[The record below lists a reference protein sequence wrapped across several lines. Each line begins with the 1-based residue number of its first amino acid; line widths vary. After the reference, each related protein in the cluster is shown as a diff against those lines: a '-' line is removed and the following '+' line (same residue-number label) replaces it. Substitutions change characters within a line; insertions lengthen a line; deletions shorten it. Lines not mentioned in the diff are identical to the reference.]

1 MEIKNVM
8 DYEKRKA
15 MNDNILKSYIIGET
29 AYNHEGDIKYLYGMI
44 DDIAELKLNAI
55 KFHMLLNPES
65 YMQKKHPLIEESKK
79 WTFSKNQW
87 SEVIDYS
94 NKKNLDIIVLC
105 DDVESIE
112 YILENNINVSAIEL
126 HATGLNDYF
135 LLDVASKFNKQIILS
150 IGGSTIDEI
159 AYAIDFLKSKG
170 KNNIFLMYGFQSYPT
185 KYADINLSKML
196 KIIDLFKLSIGY
208 ADHTAFDDPNNE
220 VISCMAAMMGF
231 NILEKHYTPDYGIER
246 IDYHAAVGK
255 MQMLKIKELMMLAL
269 KAYGN
274 GNLKMSE
281 AELEY
286 GNTGPMKK
294 AIVAKKDIKKDEKL
308 SLDNLWFKRTVKES
322 PIKQNQF
329 LQLIG
334 LRALYDIKE
343 DEIIDFTKV
352 EYKFKKVGLE
362 NFIHVKK
369 GGREK

>member
-1 MEIKNVM
+1 
-8 DYEKRKA
+8 
-15 MNDNILKSYIIGET
+15 MNDNILRPYIIGET
-29 AYNHEGDIKYLYGMI
+29 AYNHEGDINYLYRMI

-55 KFHMLLNPES
+55 KFHMLLNLES

-79 WTFSKNQW
+79 WTISENQW
-87 SEVIDYS
+87 SEIIDYS
-94 NKKNLDIIVLC
+94 NKKNLEIIILC

-112 YILENNINVSAIEL
+112 YILENNINVTTIEL

-135 LLDVASKFNKQIILS
+135 LLDAVSGFNKQIILG

-159 AYAIDFLKSKG
+159 NFAIDFLKSKG
-170 KNNIFLMYGFQSYPT
+170 KNNILLMYGFQSYPT
-185 KYADINLSKML
+185 KYTDINLSKML
-196 KIIDLFKLSIGY
+196 KIIDLFKLPIGY

-220 VISCMAAMMGF
+220 IISIMAATMGF

-255 MQMLKIKELMMLAL
+255 IQMLKIKKLMMLAL
-269 KAYGN
+269 KVYGN

-281 AELEY
+281 AELKY

-294 AIVAKKDIKKDEKL
+294 AIVAKKDIKKGEKL
-308 SLDNLWFKRTVKES
+308 SLDNLWYKRTVEES

-334 LRALYDIKE
+334 LEATSNITK
-343 DEIIDFTKV
+343 DEIVDFSKI
-352 EYKFKKVGLE
+352 EYKFKKSGLE
-362 NFIHVKK
+362 NFTHVKK
-369 GGREK
+369 RGRRK